1 MSFKS
6 FISAFNISPTVNTLE
21 ELEIEK
27 GRVQIMIMKIAAF
40 TLGLI
45 MMSVVFMML
54 LGLFMPNHVI
64 ENNEIFKSIGPAFS
78 MIVGAFVGAF
88 ATMMNMKVAEFDPNV
103 KVQEMGKTD
112 YKHLA
117 EAHTEHAKAESIEA
131 DTDIKM
137 MAAINKYKDSD
148 DDFGPF

>member
-1 MSFKS
+1 MKGLLDFVKVSKD
-6 FISAFNISPTVNTLE
+6 IDTLE

-27 GRVQIMIMKIAAF
+27 GKVQIMIMKMAAL
-40 TLGLI
+40 TLGSI
-45 MMSVVFMML
+45 MLSVVGMML
-54 LGLFMPNHVI
+54 IGLFLPNGMI
-64 ENNEIFKSIGPAFS
+64 DNNEIFKIIGPAFS

-88 ATMMNMKVAEFDPNV
+88 ATMMNMKVSEFDPNV

-112 YKHLA
+112 YKHIA

-131 DTDIKM
+131 DTEIKL
-137 MAAINKYKDSD
+137 MAAVDKYKDSD